1 MSKQQIDVSDLA
13 CERDE
18 RELFSAVS
26 FCLQPGEV
34 LQVAGPNGAGKTSLL
49 RILAGLMPA
58 TAGDVHYAG
67 ASVLRG
73 RGREQWR
80 RNLLYIG
87 HAPAVKAVL
96 SAEENLSWLC
106 ALNHPVN
113 REAIW
118 QALAQVGLRGFEDVP
133 CRQLSAGQQ
142 RRVALARLYLPGPP
156 VWILDEPFTALDQA
170 GVLALEQHVMAF
182 AAAGGTVLLTTHH
195 SLAHLPGVRR
205 LVLGRAA

>member
-1 MSKQQIDVSDLA
+1 MSKQQIDISELA

-26 FCLQPGEV
+26 CCLQPGDV

-58 TAGDVHYAG
+58 SGGDIRFAGE
-67 ASVLRG
+67 SVLSR
-73 RGREQWR
+73 RGREHWR

-87 HAPAVKAVL
+87 HAPAVKGAL

-106 ALNHPVN
+106 ALTQPVT

-118 QALAQVGLRGFEDVP
+118 QALQQVGLRGFEDVP

-142 RRVALARLYLPGPP
+142 RRVALARLYLPGAP

-170 GVLALEQHVMAF
+170 GVQALEQHVMAF
-182 AAAGGTVLLTTHH
+182 AAGGGTVVLTTHH
-195 SLAHLPGVRR
+195 SLAHVPGVRR
-205 LVLGRAA
+205 LELGRAS